1 MRRNIRLT
9 GRKQL
14 TKSAFGLSLS
24 DNDGKLVA
32 LFSILAPNELHGFP
46 SESEIRV
53 KLVENKLVE
62 VVRFGTISSPISSAE
77 IKEKS
82 FRAPSCEVRV
92 VCRDG
97 ATSGKLLGST
107 NAWTLRNGGD
117 TDGILLF
124 QAANTAPRLWRLD
137 IRDSGDELPILY
149 VDERIPDAALWAK
162 SDPLFAACVLPH
174 IVGEIMRQILSLPG
188 SPEDGWELDWI
199 NWAYTLMPGRKPP
212 FGDLDDDKVKW
223 IDDLISSF
231 ANRHDLAG
239 RVLATMGGVNE

>member
-14 TKSAFGLSLS
+14 AKSAFGLSLS
-24 DNDGKLVA
+24 ENDGKLVG
-32 LFSILAPNELHGFP
+32 LFSIIVPNELDGFP

-62 VVRFGTISSPISSAE
+62 VLRFGTVASPISSAE

-82 FRAPSCEVRV
+82 FRAPSCEVRL

-97 ATSGKLLGST
+97 AASGKLLGST

-117 TDGILLF
+117 SDGILLF
-124 QAANTAPRLWRLD
+124 QPSNTAPRLWKLD
-137 IRDSGDELPILY
+137 IPDSGDVQPILY

-174 IVGEIMRQILSLPG
+174 VVGEIMRKVLSLPG
-188 SPEDGWELDWI
+188 SPEDGWEFDWI
-199 NWAYTLMPGRKPP
+199 TWAYTLMPGKKPP
-212 FGDLDDDKVKW
+212 FGGLDEEKVRW

-231 ANRHDLAG
+231 ANRHNLAD
-239 RVLATMGGVNE
+239 RVLATMGGVR